1 MFHFK
6 PLASILEAF
15 SEKRSASSLRSGL
28 AFSHSSVYR
37 RLLEQKNHLKPLKK
51 NHEMKGSHI
60 LTIFGVWAG
69 LCFPGNIVTFYFL
82 QKTTELGNTTFNA
95 LEINET
101 IFETMKDEPQD
112 DNLTVLQ
119 SKKS

>member
-1 MFHFK
+1 M
-6 PLASILEAF
+6 
-15 SEKRSASSLRSGL
+15 

-37 RLLEQKNHLKPLKK
+37 RLLEQKNYLKPLKK

-82 QKTTELGNTTFNA
+82 QKTPELGNTTFN
-95 LEINET
+95 ET
-101 IFETMKDEPQD
+101 IFEPLENQHQDE
-112 DNLTVLQ
+112 NLTVLQ

>member
-1 MFHFK
+1 
-6 PLASILEAF
+6 
-15 SEKRSASSLRSGL
+15 
-28 AFSHSSVYR
+28 
-37 RLLEQKNHLKPLKK
+37 
-51 NHEMKGSHI
+51 MKGSHI

-82 QKTTELGNTTFNA
+82 QITPEWGNTTFNA

>member
-82 QKTTELGNTTFNA
+82 QITPELGNTTFNA

-101 IFETMKDEPQD
+101 IFEPLENQHQDE
-112 DNLTVLQ
+112 NLTVLQ

>member
-1 MFHFK
+1 M
-6 PLASILEAF
+6 
-15 SEKRSASSLRSGL
+15 

-37 RLLEQKNHLKPLKK
+37 RLLEQKNYLKPLKK

-82 QKTTELGNTTFNA
+82 QKTPEWGNTTFNA